1 MIGSLLQKQTK
12 LIVGLMSGTSLDGI
26 DAAIVKIDGAGI
38 ESQAELLY
46 FKNFPYED
54 ELREKL
60 KELCTEQHSNTPRVC
75 GMNFYLGER
84 FADAVKKVVR
94 HAGLSLSDI
103 DLISSHGQTIWHIPV
118 SDPQAPF
125 LIKSTLQVGDLS
137 VIAKETG
144 VITIGDYRTADMA
157 VGGQGAPLA
166 PYGDFI
172 MFRHA
177 DKGRI
182 VQNIGGIGNC
192 AAIPAAAAPE
202 QVVAF
207 DTGPGNMIIDQAAYE
222 LSSGARTF
230 DQGGVW
236 AAEGKVNE
244 SLLAEMLKH
253 PYLAMKPVKTT
264 GREMFGKQYATDWI
278 GQAQA
283 ESMASA
289 DIMATFTAFTA
300 HTIAKSYEDF
310 ILPHTKIEEVIIS
323 GGGAHNRTLMGM
335 LASLLPKQQVLTSDD
350 IGVSSDA
357 KEAVAFAIF
366 ANNYVHGLPN
376 NLPSATGADRPTIMG
391 KLALPW

>member
-1 MIGSLLQKQTK
+1 
-12 LIVGLMSGTSLDGI
+12 V
-26 DAAIVKIDGAGI
+26 
-38 ESQAELLY
+38 
-46 FKNFPYED
+46 
-54 ELREKL
+54 
-60 KELCTEQHSNTPRVC
+60 
-75 GMNFYLGER
+75 
-84 FADAVKKVVR
+84 
-94 HAGLSLSDI
+94 
-103 DLISSHGQTIWHIPV
+103 
-118 SDPQAPF
+118 
-125 LIKSTLQVGDLS
+125 
-137 VIAKETG
+137 
-144 VITIGDYRTADMA
+144 GDYRTADMA

-192 AAIPAAAAPE
+192 ASIPASAAPE

-222 LSSGARTF
+222 LSGGARTF
-230 DQGGVW
+230 DRGGAW

-253 PYLAMKPVKTT
+253 PYLAMKPAKTT
-264 GREMFGKQYATDWI
+264 GREMFGKQYAAEWIQRTD
-278 GQAQA
+278 A
-283 ESMASA
+283 ERMAAA
-289 DIMATFTAFTA
+289 DVLATFTAFTA

-310 ILPHTKIEEVIIS
+310 ILPHTRIEEVIIS

-335 LASLLPKQQVLTSDD
+335 LASLLPEQQVLISDD
-350 IGVSSDA
+350 IGVSSNA